1 MTGTT
6 GRVLSDIAG
15 HDKTCPVIMST
26 IRAVL
31 WLRAVGPGLVL
42 AAAGAAAGYAVHAWL
57 PGVQPGTVAV
67 ALGALLVNAR
77 LVPDATGA
85 GLTFAGKKLLR
96 TAVVLLGFA
105 LSLRQ
110 VAELGGPGLAVV
122 LVTVTA
128 AFLGTLGL
136 ARLLR
141 VRAATGL
148 LVATGFSICGASAIA
163 AMQPLAKGKK
173 DDTAVSV
180 ALVTLCGSLAIVVL
194 PLLRVPLG
202 LDDPA
207 AFGQWVGASV
217 HDVGQ
222 VVATGNTVA
231 GSLESAVIVKLTRV
245 MLLAPLVFGVGFYL
259 RRRYRH
265 EPPVPGKRPA
275 LVPLFVAVFI
285 AVIVLNS
292 LVTMP
297 ESFLAVVGAVHEIL
311 LAVALFALGTGIHWQ
326 VMRRAG
332 GRALLLGLLSWL
344 LVGGVAYA
352 GVVII
357 T

>member
-1 MTGTT
+1 MTTMRG
-6 GRVLSDIAG
+6 
-15 HDKTCPVIMST
+15 ST
-26 IRAVL
+26 PIVARFLPGLLLA
-31 WLRAVGPGLVL
+31 AVG
-42 AAAGAAAGYAVHAWL
+42 AAVGYAVHAWL

-67 ALGALLVNAR
+67 ALGALLVNLR
-77 LVPDATGA
+77 WIPDRASP
-85 GLTFAGKKLLR
+85 GLTFASKKLLR
-96 TAVVLLGFA
+96 VAVVLLGFA

-110 VAELGGPGLAVV
+110 VAELGGPGLVVV
-122 LVTVTA
+122 LVTVAA
-128 AFLGTLGL
+128 AFFGTLAL

-141 VRAATGL
+141 VRSATGL

-163 AMQPLAKGKK
+163 AMEPLAKGKK

-180 ALVTLCGSLAIVVL
+180 ALVTLCGSLAILVL
-194 PLLRVPLG
+194 PLLRHPLG
-202 LDDPA
+202 LEDPL

-222 VVATGNTVA
+222 VVATGNTVP

-245 MLLAPLVFGVGFYL
+245 ILLAPLVFGVGLYL
-259 RRRYRH
+259 HRRH
-265 EPPVPGKRPA
+265 TSELAPSGKRPA
-275 LVPLFVAVFI
+275 LVPLFVACFI
-285 AVIVLNS
+285 GAIVLNS
-292 LVTMP
+292 VVTLP
-297 ESFLAVVGAVHEIL
+297 ESFLEVASRVQELL

-332 GRALLLGLLSWL
+332 GRPLLLGLLSWL
-344 LVGGVAYA
+344 LVAGVAYA